1 MVELT
6 TCKETFVKLSHL
18 RVAGRRG
25 RDIWERNGWWQ
36 GPVCSSQYY
45 SVKLATLIFY
55 FPSVDYE
62 SRSEASVHD
71 EFVSTSALKIA

>member
-25 RDIWERNGWWQ
+25 RDIWERNGW
-36 GPVCSSQYY
+36 
-45 SVKLATLIFY
+45 
-55 FPSVDYE
+55 
-62 SRSEASVHD
+62 
-71 EFVSTSALKIA
+71 